1 MPCVHAQS
9 LSHIW
14 LFAHTWPVA
23 HQVLLSLGFFRQGY
37 WHGFPCL
44 PPRDL
49 PNQGIEP
56 MSLVSPALAG
66 RFLTT
71 RATWEAHKTSQRLI
85 CQTGSLEK
93 VPLFVY
99 VTFQL
104 PYSVA
109 EARQA
114 HSTINVCLLFVC
126 QECWKLWA
134 ETRVSRCPARSPPQP
149 WCHCVTT

>member
-1 MPCVHAQS
+1 MCACSVTQSYLTLRTHVACSPPGSSVIGILQARVLAWVPMPSSKGSSQ
-9 LSHIW
+9 
-14 LFAHTWPVA
+14 
-23 HQVLLSLGFFRQGY
+23 
-37 WHGFPCL
+37 
-44 PPRDL
+44 PR
-49 PNQGIEP
+49 NWTHV
-56 MSLVSPALAG
+56 SVSPALAG

-85 CQTGSLEK
+85 CQIDSLEK